1 MFRTRIFVAGVVV
14 ASAVVLATAVPA
26 AAHDE
31 LLQSSPAVGEVMTA
45 APEVVLLSFAD
56 EVLAMGAAVIVVDQ
70 SGHDWVAAEPVLD
83 EATVT
88 AELEPGMPDAGYELR
103 WRVVSSDGHPISGV
117 IPFTIGDGEPLTRTP
132 APAAAGSADTTNSTD
147 PQSQGTQEN
156 QGAFRGLLIGMA
168 GAGIA
173 VAVLFLVS
181 FLRRR
186 KAATPRPGGTDITD
200 V

>member
-45 APEVVLLSFAD
+45 APEVVSLSFAD

-117 IPFTIGDGEPLTRTP
+117 VPFTIGDGEPLTRTP
-132 APAAAGSADTTNSTD
+132 EPAAAGGADTTIAEA
-147 PQSQGTQEN
+147 QSQSTQEN
-156 QGAFRGLLIGMA
+156 QGALRGLLIGVA

-186 KAATPRPGGTDITD
+186 KAATPRPGGTDTTD